1 MQVSWMGGIIM
12 NTETIPSEGIYD
24 YSISLVDSFNKQIKE
39 AYEYEK
45 NHAYKEYESK
55 IISYRMEVE

>member
-1 MQVSWMGGIIM
+1 M